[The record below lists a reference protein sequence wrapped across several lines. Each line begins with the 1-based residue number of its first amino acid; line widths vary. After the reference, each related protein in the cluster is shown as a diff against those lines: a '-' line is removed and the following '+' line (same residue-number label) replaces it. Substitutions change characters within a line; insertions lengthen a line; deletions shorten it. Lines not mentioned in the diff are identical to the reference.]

1 MPASQKNGSVS
12 RAKSKRG
19 SLRIGR
25 LLGVDVLVHWTFVLL
40 VLLVVWG
47 NSSGGPGL
55 VAAGLV
61 WVVAVFASVL
71 VHELAHCVVARKR
84 GAVVEDILLIPLGG
98 ISQLTEMPEAPADEF
113 AISIVGPLTSIAIGL
128 LAILAGVLTGARLWP
143 PTLFAGSWFAR
154 LAWLNLLLGAFNL
167 LPALPMDGGRVLR
180 AFLAGR
186 YDRRSATRMAASTAR
201 FLAIVMIFVGLVYDF
216 WFAFIGIFVLMSAGA
231 EENAAVGP
239 DRHNGDAPSHH
250 SAGVHSH
257 EYPSGSVGRKHS
269 WDE

>member
-1 MPASQKNGSVS
+1 MPVTQKDGSIK
-12 RAKSKRG
+12 RAKPKRG

-40 VLLVVWG
+40 ILLVVWA

-71 VHELAHCVVARKR
+71 LHELAHCVVARKR

-98 ISQLTEMPEAPADEF
+98 ISQLTEMPEAPADEL

-128 LAILAGVLTGARLWP
+128 LAVVAGLLLGARLWP

-180 AFLAGR
+180 AFLARR
-186 YDRRSATRMAASTAR
+186 YDRRSATLMAARTAR
-201 FLAIVMIFVGLVYDF
+201 FFAIVMLFVGLVYDF
-216 WFAFIGIFVLMSAGA
+216 WFALIGIFVLVSAGA

-239 DRHNGDAPSHH
+239 DRHDSRAPTRH
-250 SAGVHSH
+250 SVGSHSH
-257 EYPSGSVGRKHS
+257 EHPS
-269 WDE
+269 DQ